1 MRYFEISGLNYSYDK
16 NLILKNIYLNYD
28 SEDFLSI
35 IGPNG
40 AGKSTLIKLIL
51 GLLKVK
57 GGIRFFHLSQ
67 KDLAYV
73 PQHTLANPNF
83 SIRVLE
89 VVLMGLIC
97 KKKFGFY
104 SKADKQKALKALE
117 LVGMENF
124 WDRGLDSLSGGQRQ
138 RVFIARALVD
148 ECKLLI
154 LDEPT
159 ASVDS
164 KSAVQIFELLSA
176 LHKKGM
182 GVIVVCHDINLVL
195 AYSDKIAHLNGELFL
210 HTNAKEKQKS
220 EFLKHLYEN
229 HAHFCEVEMSLKSC
243 IDCEKLNF
251 CSLKAYQKPSKII
264 TPLRQ
269 NYV

>member
-1 MRYFEISGLNYSYDK
+1 MLFFQIRHLNYSYDK
-16 NLILKNIYLNYD
+16 NLILKNIHLDYD
-28 SEDFLSI
+28 SADFLSI

-51 GLLKVK
+51 GLLDAKSH
-57 GGIRFFHLSQ
+57 IRFFNLTR

-83 SIRVLE
+83 SVRVLE
-89 VVLMGLIC
+89 VVLMGLVH
-97 KKKFGFY
+97 KKIFGFY
-104 SKADKQKALKALE
+104 SKVDKKKALKALE
-117 LVGMENF
+117 SVGMEDF
-124 WDRGLDSLSGGQRQ
+124 WDRRLDSLSGGQRQ

-148 ECKLLI
+148 TCKLLI

-164 KSAVQIFELLSA
+164 KSAVQIFEMLSA
-176 LHKKGM
+176 LHRGGM
-182 GVIVVCHDINLVL
+182 GIIVICHDINLVL
-195 AYSDKIAHLNGELFL
+195 SYSDKIAHLDGELFL
-210 HTNAKEKQKS
+210 HTNAKEAQKS

-229 HAHFCEVEMSLKSC
+229 HAHFCEVEMSLKTCTSC
-243 IDCEKLNF
+243 ENINLCGIMARK
-251 CSLKAYQKPSKII
+251 KPSKII